1 MDSSYIPVW
10 LRRPIEV
17 LDDREPLNLLARSDF
32 RRVARV
38 VSSLEDAPVH

>member
-1 MDSSYIPVW
+1 MHLDR

-17 LDDREPLNLLARSDF
+17 LDDRKPLDLLARGDF

-38 VSSLEDAPVH
+38 VSSLEDVPFT

>member
-10 LRRPIEV
+10 LGRPIEV
-17 LDDREPLNLLARSDF
+17 LDDSKPLDLLARDNF

-38 VSSLEDAPVH
+38 VSSLEDAPFT